1 MWMFIA
7 VGVIPF
13 VIVFGI
19 VVFNTIRA
27 IISHNK
33 TKEAIYD
40 YATSALE
47 KVDAAGKICAY
58 CGTHFKEDV
67 CPACGAGVTKK

>member
-19 VVFNTIRA
+19 VVCNTIRA

-47 KVDAAGKICAY
+47 KVADAGKICA
-58 CGTHFKEDV
+58 
-67 CPACGAGVTKK
+67 